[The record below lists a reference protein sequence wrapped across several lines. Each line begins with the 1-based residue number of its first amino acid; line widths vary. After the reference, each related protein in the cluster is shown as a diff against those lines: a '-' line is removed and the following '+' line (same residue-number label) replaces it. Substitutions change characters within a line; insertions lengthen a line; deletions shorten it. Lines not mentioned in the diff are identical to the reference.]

1 MLLLQTSFDENIQ
14 WEETE
19 TRIKI
24 KRRLLIQNV
33 HNEIKTLHP

>member
-24 KRRLLIQNV
+24 KRSLLIQNV